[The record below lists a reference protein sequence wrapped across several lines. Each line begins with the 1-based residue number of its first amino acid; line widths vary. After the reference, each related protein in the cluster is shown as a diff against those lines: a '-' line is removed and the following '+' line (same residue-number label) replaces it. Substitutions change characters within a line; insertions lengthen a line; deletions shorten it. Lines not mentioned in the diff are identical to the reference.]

1 MRTLPIVLTDS
12 RCYISTHPNHQKLQ
26 RQHGWSTSLG
36 EWHPQLV
43 VSQSLFGAGGA
54 ATIRACEAQYGFF
67 VWATEFSNVHAKFSF
82 EEPRITIDGDEW
94 AGSEAY
100 YQAQKS
106 FGTPDYETVKRLMQ
120 NAAPMQAYYIGGSH
134 ALRSDWEQVKDQVM
148 AKAVLAK
155 FTQNESLKELLLS
168 TGEHPLVQVK
178 RGDRHWGTGSNS
190 NGKNM
195 LGVLLMELRTA
206 LRSGSKTYRGLII

>member
-1 MRTLPIVLTDS
+1 MRTLPTVLTDS
-12 RCYISTHPNHQKLQ
+12 RCYISTDPNHQKLQ
-26 RQHGWSTSLG
+26 RKHGWSTPLG

-43 VSQSLFGAGGA
+43 VSQSLFGASGA
-54 ATIRACEAQYGFF
+54 ATIRACEAHYGFF

-82 EEPRITIDGDEW
+82 AESRIIVDGEEW

-106 FGTPDYETVKRLMQ
+106 FGTPDYPKVKRLMQ
-120 NAAPMQAYYIGGSH
+120 NADPMQAYYIGGSH
-134 ALRSDWEQVKDQVM
+134 ALRSDWDQVKDQVM

-155 FTQNESLKELLLS
+155 FTQNDSLKELLLS
-168 TGEHPLVQVK
+168 TGDHPLVQVK
-178 RGDRHWGTGSNS
+178 PGDPHWGTGSKS

-206 LRSGSKTYRGLII
+206 LRSGSKTYRGLVI